1 MYGKSGV
8 SDMGIA
14 KVYRAPVDP
23 LASTLEGQTTLAQM
37 MQQKNMLDGQG
48 GGYTMVL
55 GNLSDKKDSKSIV
68 NDPLALK
75 AYNAYVAD
83 MLTWTGNKKRSN
95 TAAIAPRASIT
106 YSGTFGPAGEG
117 NKTTAGYTI
126 DGFNEWLAS
135 KVKGSETE
143 ASGPEGEYGLFSKP
157 EVAQLKNG
165 ISMVFDKK
173 QDINP
178 RASRNQYYSKTLS
191 AIEASPEKFVQ
202 YDYPGVDGMTP
213 TATYRIVKTGTDQYY
228 ATYQYSTYQPDG
240 TYKTSNWVQTPIVVG
255 SFNAAELIDEQVKK
269 MQSNFET
276 QRQLNL
282 EDYNKNSAIN
292 GKKK

>member
-1 MYGKSGV
+1 
-8 SDMGIA
+8 
-14 KVYRAPVDP
+14 
-23 LASTLEGQTTLAQM
+23 
-37 MQQKNMLDGQG
+37 
-48 GGYTMVL
+48 
-55 GNLSDKKDSKSIV
+55 
-68 NDPLALK
+68 
-75 AYNAYVAD
+75 

-95 TAAIAPRASIT
+95 DAGISPRASIT

-126 DGFNEWLAS
+126 DGFNEWLSS
-135 KVKGSETE
+135 KVKGSVTE
-143 ASGPEGEYGLFSKP
+143 ASGAAGEYGLFNKA
-157 EVAQLKNG
+157 EVEQLRNG

-178 RASRNQYYSKTLS
+178 RASRNQYYSKTLA

-282 EDYNKNSAIN
+282 DDYNKNSAAN